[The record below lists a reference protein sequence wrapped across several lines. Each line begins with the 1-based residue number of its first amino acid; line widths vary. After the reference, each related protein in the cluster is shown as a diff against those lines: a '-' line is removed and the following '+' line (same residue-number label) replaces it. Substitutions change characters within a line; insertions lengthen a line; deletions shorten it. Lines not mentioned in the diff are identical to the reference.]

1 MTAYPPIDARRLESL
16 FSGVSMRAF
25 RHWLKLK
32 GKKYSSANKEELI
45 QLVLHL
51 IKEGELSEEE
61 FYEAWIGFEE
71 NGAKRILLFHSRV
84 AFTDPEEFRE
94 HLQGLELTLDTLPV
108 LARKR
113 PEKPV
118 LCYIN
123 WQETENGPRI
133 QAKYAETHR
142 DIVANK
148 ETRTFEEELR
158 TVIVLIIQDVRTGLV
173 QLKFDKLGD
182 VHDHKSENGRSS
194 KKQFINDY
202 LTKAEQL
209 LAVDNFRKLD
219 LGSVMEWLSQPA
231 NQELFRL
238 PREEV
243 RTSYNTRLT
252 FNSMNPSA
260 DIRVD
265 PTHIASTEADRKN
278 WIFEKLQGYWLP
290 DPDRKHLQRELFMG
304 INRSESKVWFAAS
317 CMPEEI
323 EYAIRRVT
331 TA

>member
-1 MTAYPPIDARRLESL
+1 
-16 FSGVSMRAF
+16 MRAF

-45 QLVLHL
+45 ELVLNL
-51 IKEGELSEEE
+51 IKEGEISERE

-71 NGAKRILLFHSRV
+71 NGAKRIMLFNSRV

-94 HLQGLELTLDTLPV
+94 HLQRLDLPLPSSPK
-108 LARKR
+108 LAPKR

-158 TVIVLIIQDVRTGLV
+158 TVIVLIIQDVPNGLV

-182 VHDHKSENGRSS
+182 VHDHKGENGRSN

-202 LTKAEQL
+202 LTKAGQL
-209 LAVDNFRKLD
+209 LAEDNFRKLD
-219 LGSVMEWLSQPA
+219 LGGVMEWLSQSA
-231 NQELFRL
+231 NQGLFRL

-243 RTSYNTRLT
+243 RTSYNTRLS

-260 DIRVD
+260 DIRMD
-265 PTHIASTEADRKN
+265 PTHIASTEADREN
-278 WIFEKLQGYWLP
+278 WIFEKLQGYWMP
-290 DPDRKHLQRELFMG
+290 DLDRKYLQRELFMG

-323 EYAIRRVT
+323 EYAIRQIT
-331 TA
+331 KA